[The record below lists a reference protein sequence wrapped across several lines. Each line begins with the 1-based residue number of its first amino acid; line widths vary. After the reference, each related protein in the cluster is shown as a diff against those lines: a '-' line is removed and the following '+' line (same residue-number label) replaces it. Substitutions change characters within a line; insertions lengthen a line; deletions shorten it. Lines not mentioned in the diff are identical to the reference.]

1 MTCSWCLR
9 IPISPVTGV
18 RRQAFRALCGV
29 GDAKDIVVMTQAEFE
44 RKRHV
49 VCSLAAG
56 VAREG
61 RLLYAA

>member
-1 MTCSWCLR
+1 MDTG
-9 IPISPVTGV
+9 SPV
-18 RRQAFRALCGV
+18 LS
-29 GDAKDIVVMTQAEFE
+29 DVMTQAEFE